1 MKKLNKLLIA
11 VIMVLTALG
20 ASAQEFSVGD
30 LTYKIYSPNA
40 WCTGLTAA
48 AKGKSNL
55 AVVIP
60 SKVTYNGTTY
70 RVNGIDANSFKNA
83 TNVTSVEM
91 RFGVST
97 IEGNVFEGCTGITY
111 VRLPSSLRTVYAD
124 AFKGCTSLKWVY
136 YAGFTFPQGG
146 MYSTSFPSNS
156 GMTLCIST
164 QSKKTPAEYKSR
176 TGFTQFATVEYS
188 RYAYDE
194 YMSDGG
200 MYAIGWP
207 DTDGPSVTRSATL
220 VGYNT
225 NGGQTSGGTIYKPSD
240 SWYSPSG
247 GGIAFSIDTIG
258 SDVFEGQTS
267 LKTIDLTKAT
277 NVKYIHQQ
285 STNTGVQ
292 NVTKLVLP
300 PSNFNFNTS
309 TFTGFTS
316 LAAFELASGSS
327 SFAIYDGCLYNY
339 SKTTLWRVPK
349 AKSGNMSYPSTLSR
363 VWTFS
368 HSYCDKITGAT
379 LPYGVKTIESYAFI
393 GCSALNTIRIPSS
406 VTSLSNSNVFKG
418 ISTSA
423 YVYVNM
429 QNPPTITANDYF
441 GTHNNIDLYVPY
453 GRESAYSSAGWTGFY
468 GVNRDAQALDYYPSS
483 DGPGYTV
490 TSTASYTANDGTTYD
505 GRVKTVAYG
514 AARGSATTVDV
525 PAYISLNGKKYAV
538 TMIGEKSFTYKSTGT
553 NYTITG
559 CVNVDT
565 VGAYAF
571 QNQPITA
578 YAFTHK
584 LERIDNRAFE
594 GSGLTGTV
602 QIPYGVREVGMY
614 AFSNGKYERIVVPSG
629 ISSYCD
635 FWCNTSTLKEI
646 VYNTSWHYSYTGWD
660 FTGVPSTCY
669 IRVPTGYVQHYK
681 NNSKFSGRTSY
692 VTAGAYDF
700 SYNNGH
706 GKYLLTILSTSST
719 TYNGTTY
726 AGKAKY
732 VYHPNIQ
739 NSTETGNYGFD
750 TYEEDRTV
758 SGDVRK
764 YLITEIGD
772 SLLYGSKYTGGTIP
786 AAVTRIGQSAFR
798 NCEYKVN
805 NLTLPSGL
813 TFIGHDAFYQSK
825 ITGEV
830 KVPSTVTTLEGWA
843 LCASTLS
850 SIYFPDMAV
859 PTMGSTVWSSSIGKV
874 WVPNNRANDYQTKA
888 KAWGNDYAAK
898 LNVWIKPTTQTT
910 MFSSVVPVN
919 LSGSNINAYYASN
932 YDKNQNGKEV
942 TLTKANQ
949 APENTGLLLVD
960 LNVNTEYRISRPSGS
975 VSAPMTNYFIGNPGS
990 SVNVNAQTVG
1000 YYWDASNKKFI
1011 DPSSTY
1017 NLNAGMAYLKLS
1029 SSEASGKSE
1038 VYTSLYPKT
1047 NQGGTY
1053 DVDGNG
1059 NVGIED
1065 VNIVINV
1072 MLGNDTN
1079 PTHKSRADVSG
1090 NGNVG
1095 IEDVNLVI
1103 KEMLGN

>member
-1 MKKLNKLLIA
+1 MKKLNKLLLA
-11 VIMVLTALG
+11 VVMMVTAFG
-20 ASAQEFSVGD
+20 AWGQEFSIGD
-30 LTYKIYSPNA
+30 LTYKVIETTDKLVEVSNV
-40 WCTGLTAA
+40 TSS
-48 AKGKSNL
+48 GKTKSTIE
-55 AVVIP
+55 IP
-60 SKVTYNGTTY
+60 GRVTYNGTDY
-70 RVNGIDANSFKNA
+70 RVYRVAGLAFQNLTSLTTLKIRLGVDILFANAFQGCSNLA
-83 TNVTSVEM
+83 TV
-91 RFGVST
+91 
-97 IEGNVFEGCTGITY
+97 Y
-111 VRLPSSLRTVYAD
+111 LPSSIAGIRSNTFSGCSKLKTVY
-124 AFKGCTSLKWVY
+124 Y
-136 YAGFTFPQGG
+136 NGFNFPNLGV
-146 MYSTSFPSNS
+146 SFPSNS
-156 GMTLCIST
+156 GMTLYISNA
-164 QSKKTPAEYKSR
+164 SKRSPSEYKSQS
-176 TGFTQFATVEYS
+176 GWSDYS
-188 RYAYDE
+188 DDCYDE
-194 YMSDGG
+194 YMRDGG
-200 MYAIGWP
+200 LYSVGYS
-207 DTDGPSVTRSATL
+207 DNYGPTTVRKATL
-220 VGYNT
+220 VGYK
-225 NGGQTSGGTIYKPSD
+225 TSGGDTQSGTVYKPSA
-240 SWYSPSG
+240 SEYWVSNIVP
-247 GGIAFSIDTIG
+247 FSIDTIG
-258 SDVFEGQTS
+258 TDAFHGQTS

-309 TFTGFTS
+309 TFAGFTS

-1000 YYWDASNKKFI
+1000 YYWDTNNKKFV